1 MASQARRAEIAGAG
15 IAGLGLACQLA
26 EAGWT
31 VRVHER
37 ASEVRESGAGIALGQ
52 NGVDAMRTIGAFDRG
67 ILGGSKV
74 RYWNIVDQW
83 GRVVQ
88 EEHLST
94 ELYSI
99 PRSSLLRALH
109 ERALALGVDVV
120 TSSPVQGARPG
131 CLVLAD
137 QRELPGDLIVGADG
151 TRSQVRDSLLRHGL
165 RVRRIDLKVAGL
177 RACMPAVPS
186 DPSDAM
192 LEWLSGQRRV
202 GLIPLDGKDL
212 VAIYMFCPPQDR
224 PGRRVPLDVASWRA
238 SYPQLEGVFERV
250 PPDSSWG
257 EVWETHCSSWS
268 VGNVAL
274 IGDAAFSMAPNLGQ
288 GGCTALQ
295 AAISMTKSLQEAAT
309 VEEGLKR
316 WEAQERP
323 HVDYVQRWS
332 GRYSRLC
339 SKTPGPLLRGRSRVF
354 GTWGRSKRLNDRFAG
369 VEARLLASA

>member
-1 MASQARRAEIAGAG
+1 MAQHAEIAGAG

-26 EAGWT
+26 EAGWS

-37 ASEVRESGAGIALGQ
+37 ADEVRESGAGIALGQ
-52 NGVDAMRTIGAFDRG
+52 NGVDAMRTIGAFERA
-67 ILGGSKV
+67 IEGGSLV

-99 PRSSLLRALH
+99 PRSSLLRGLH
-109 ERALALGVDVV
+109 ERATSLGVRVETGSRV
-120 TSSPVQGARPG
+120 SGARPG
-131 CLVLAD
+131 SLLLED
-137 QRELPGDLIVGADG
+137 GRELPADLVVGADG
-151 TRSQVRDSLLRHGL
+151 TRS
-165 RVRRIDLKVAGL
+165 RVRESLVSQGLTVKRIDLKVAGL

-186 DPSDAM
+186 DPKDAM

-202 GLIPLDGKDL
+202 GLIPLDGEKL
-212 VAIYMFCPPQDR
+212 VAIYMFCPPQDVT
-224 PGRRVPLDVASWRA
+224 GRQVPLDIESWSR
-238 SYPQLEGVFERV
+238 SYPHLRHAFERV
-250 PPDSSWG
+250 PQDATWG
-257 EVWETHCSSWS
+257 EVWETHCASWS
-268 VGNVAL
+268 LGNVAL

-295 AAISMTKSLQEAAT
+295 AAISLTRALSASRT
-309 VEEGLKR
+309 VEEGLR
-316 WEAQERP
+316 AWERSERP

-339 SKTPGPLLRGRSRVF
+339 SKTPGPLLRGRSRLF

-369 VEARLLASA
+369 VEARLAAAA

>member
-1 MASQARRAEIAGAG
+1 MARHAEIAGAG

-26 EAGWT
+26 DHGWT

-37 ASEVRESGAGIALGQ
+37 ASVVRESGAGIALGQ
-52 NGVDAMRTIGAFDRG
+52 NGVDAMRTIGAFEQG
-67 ILGGSKV
+67 IKGGSQV
-74 RYWNIVDQW
+74 HYWNIVDQW
-83 GRVVQ
+83 GKVVQ
-88 EEHLST
+88 EEYLST

-109 ERALALGVDVV
+109 DRALARGVEILTQSAVR
-120 TSSPVQGARPG
+120 GARPG
-131 CLVLAD
+131 YLLLASG
-137 QRELPGDLIVGADG
+137 QELPADLVVGADG
-151 TRSQVRDSLLRHGL
+151 TRSQVRDSLVSHGL

-186 DPSDAM
+186 DPTDAM

-212 VAIYMFCPPQDR
+212 VAIYMFCPPQDVQ
-224 PGRRVPLDVASWRA
+224 GRRIPLDVASWRA
-238 SYPQLEGVFERV
+238 SYPHLEGVFERV
-250 PPDSSWG
+250 PADSTWG

-295 AAISMTKSLQEAAT
+295 AAISLTKALSASPT
-309 VEEGLKR
+309 VEEGLAS

-339 SKTPGPLLRGRSRVF
+339 SKTPGPLLRGRSQVF

-369 VEARLLASA
+369 VEARLVTSS

>member
-1 MASQARRAEIAGAG
+1 MARHAEIAGAG

-26 EAGWT
+26 EIGWT
-31 VRVHER
+31 VRIHER
-37 ASEVRESGAGIALGQ
+37 AAEVRETGAGIALGQ
-52 NGVDAMRTIGAFDRG
+52 NGVDAMRTIGAFDQG
-67 ILGGSKV
+67 IQGGSKV
-74 RYWNIVDQW
+74 HYWNIVDQW
-83 GRVVQ
+83 GKVVQ

-109 ERALALGVDVV
+109 ERAQSLGVDIV
-120 TSSPVQGARPG
+120 TQSPVRGAQPG
-131 CLVLAD
+131 SLIMADGRVLPADLV
-137 QRELPGDLIVGADG
+137 VGADG
-151 TRSQVRDSLLRHGL
+151 TRSQVRESLVSQGL
-165 RVRRIDLKVAGL
+165 RVRRVDLKVAGL

-202 GLIPLDGKDL
+202 GLIPLDGQDL
-212 VAIYMFCPPQDR
+212 VAIYMFCPPQDLA
-224 PGRRVPLDVASWRA
+224 GRRVPLDVESWQA
-238 SYPQLEGVFERV
+238 SYPHLQGVFERV
-250 PPDSSWG
+250 PADSSWG

-268 VGNVAL
+268 LGNVAL

-295 AAISMTKSLQEAAT
+295 AAISLTKAINAAPT
-309 VEEGLKR
+309 IQAGLAT
-316 WEAQERP
+316 WETQERP

-339 SKTPGPLLRGRSRVF
+339 SKTPGPLLRGRSRLF

-369 VEARLLASA
+369 VEARLASAA

>member
-1 MASQARRAEIAGAG
+1 MS
-15 IAGLGLACQLA
+15 
-26 EAGWT
+26 
-31 VRVHER
+31 
-37 ASEVRESGAGIALGQ
+37 SS
-52 NGVDAMRTIGAFDRG
+52 TIGSSTSIREAKPERPWRVAAVCPCFNRPQDLE
-67 ILGGSKV
+67 ILLEDFAKLDLTNITLWV
-74 RYWNIVDQW
+74 TIVDNA
-83 GRVVQ
+83 
-88 EEHLST
+88 ST
-94 ELYSI
+94 
-99 PRSSLLRALH
+99 
-109 ERALALGVDVV
+109 
-120 TSSPVQGARPG
+120 
-131 CLVLAD
+131 
-137 QRELPGDLIVGADG
+137 
-151 TRSQVRDSLLRHGL
+151 
-165 RVRRIDLKVAGL
+165 K
-177 RACMPAVPS
+177 
-186 DPSDAM
+186 
-192 LEWLSGQRRV
+192 
-202 GLIPLDGKDL
+202 
-212 VAIYMFCPPQDR
+212 
-224 PGRRVPLDVASWRA
+224 LDVASWRA

-295 AAISMTKSLQEAAT
+295 AAISMTKSLQAAAA

-339 SKTPGPLLRGRSRVF
+339 SKTPGPFLRGRSRVF